1 MAPSQVRVS
10 NQEEVWQRLCIHDG
24 KGVPKFTVKD
34 RVRINTYDAM
44 TIVGG
49 MGDGLIPTRAMT
61 ELIRIVKPG
70 GYVCIITREEYVDE
84 VAEYVDRLEPFM
96 KQLVEQGAWTRKER
110 KVVPNHVYG
119 RNGVVFVFRVKQS
132 GAPSVTSTQFT
143 K

>member
-1 MAPSQVRVS
+1 MTYTLSPSNGAPI
-10 NQEEVWQRLCIHDG
+10 EVPSGAEISWH
-24 KGVPKFTVKD
+24 FF
-34 RVRINTYDAM
+34 AM
-44 TIVGG
+44 SSLTKISCVY
-49 MGDGLIPTRAMT
+49 LVT
-61 ELIRIVKPG
+61 G

-110 KVVPNHVYG
+110 KVVLNHVYG

-132 GAPSVTSTQFT
+132 GAPYVTSTQFT